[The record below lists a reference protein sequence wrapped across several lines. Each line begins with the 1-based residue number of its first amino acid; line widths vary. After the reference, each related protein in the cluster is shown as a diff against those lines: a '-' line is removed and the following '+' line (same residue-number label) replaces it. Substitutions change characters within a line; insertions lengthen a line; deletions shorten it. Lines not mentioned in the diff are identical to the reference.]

1 VKIVEQLCI
10 KSFTVTAQDGGY
22 WKAEQGKV
30 YTTSVPCSEKDTVIV
45 FSQYWVPA
53 PKDHFVL

>member
-1 VKIVEQLCI
+1 V
-10 KSFTVTAQDGGY
+10 
-22 WKAEQGKV
+22 EQGKV

-53 PKDHFVL
+53 PKDHFVLWEGRR